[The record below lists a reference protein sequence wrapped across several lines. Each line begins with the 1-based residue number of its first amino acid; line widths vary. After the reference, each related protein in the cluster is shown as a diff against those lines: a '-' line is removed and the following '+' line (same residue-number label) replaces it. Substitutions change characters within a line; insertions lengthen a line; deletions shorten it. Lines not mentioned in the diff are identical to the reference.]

1 METESKNQYKN
12 QIENQYKNQRKN
24 QYKNQRKK
32 QYKNPRKINIKF
44 KESNIT
50 IKDSVVKA
58 RELQCNTCLTCL
70 ASLMYIGTRGAGCP
84 KANKN
89 NQMP

>member
-1 METESKNQYKN
+1 M
-12 QIENQYKNQRKN
+12 
-24 QYKNQRKK
+24 
-32 QYKNPRKINIKF
+32 KF
-44 KESNIT
+44 KESNIK

-58 RELQCNTCLTCL
+58 RELQCNTCL